1 VAAAEFYTAFAR
13 LYDRLARAP
22 GVGRVRR
29 RVARALA
36 PSPGA
41 TVLDLGCG
49 TGANA
54 APLCRAV
61 GSDGGYVGVDFAP
74 GVLRVARR
82 RVRRRRPAWRD
93 RATFLRGD
101 ATRPPVAAERVDAAC
116 ATFLVGMLGEPA
128 AAVRTWGRLVGTGG
142 RLALANLER
151 TTDSLATALNPL
163 FRLGVRAGAPGSA
176 GGSAVERLERRVTA
190 AHGELDRITTATVRN
205 RGAGG
210 FLRVTAGSVQPPS
223 AWSTTDE

>member
-1 VAAAEFYTAFAR
+1 MDAPAFYTAFAR

-36 PSPGA
+36 PPPGA

-61 GSDGGYVGVDFAP
+61 GPAGRYVGVDFAP

-82 RVRRRRPAWRD
+82 RLRRRQPAWRD

-101 ATRPPVAAERVDAAC
+101 ATRPPVDAERVDAAC
-116 ATFLVGMLGEPA
+116 ATFLVGMLREPA
-128 AAVRTWGRLVGTGG
+128 AAVRTWGRLVGAGG

-151 TTDSLATALNPL
+151 TTAPLARPLNPL
-163 FRLGVRAGAPGSA
+163 FRVAVRAGAPGDA
-176 GGSAVERLERRVTA
+176 DGSAVERLERRVAA
-190 AHGELDRITTATVRN
+190 AHAELTRITTATVRT
-205 RGAGG
+205 RGTLG
-210 FLRVTAGSVQPPS
+210 FLRLTAGSVRPPS
-223 AWSTTDE
+223 AW

>member
-1 VAAAEFYTAFAR
+1 MDAPAFYTAVAR
-13 LYDRLARAP
+13 LYDRVARAP

-29 RVARALA
+29 QVVRTLA

-61 GSDGGYVGVDFAP
+61 GSAGQYVGVDFAA
-74 GVLRVARR
+74 GVLQVARR
-82 RVRRRRPAWRD
+82 RVRRRQPPWRD

-101 ATRPPVAAERVDAAC
+101 ATRPPVDSERIDAAC
-116 ATFLVGMLGEPA
+116 ATFLVGMLREPA
-128 AAVRTWGRLVGTGG
+128 AAVRRWGRLVGTGG

-151 TTDSLATALNPL
+151 TTAPLARPLNPL
-163 FRLGVRAGAPGSA
+163 FRVAVRAGSPGDA
-176 GGSAVERLERRVTA
+176 GRAAVDRLERRVAA
-190 AHGELDRITTATVRN
+190 AHAELDRITTATARN
-205 RGAGG
+205 RGTLG
-210 FLRVTAGSVQPPS
+210 FLRVTAGSVRPPS
-223 AWSTTDE
+223 AW

>member
-1 VAAAEFYTAFAR
+1 MDTADFYTAFAR

-29 RVARALA
+29 AVVRALA

-41 TVLDLGCG
+41 TVVDLGCG

-61 GSDGGYVGVDFAP
+61 GPTGRYVGVDVAP

-82 RVRRRRPAWRD
+82 RVRRRQPAWRN
-93 RATFLRGD
+93 RAAFLRGD

-116 ATFLVGMLGEPA
+116 ATFLIGMLREPA
-128 AAVRTWGRLVGTGG
+128 AAVRSWARLVGAGG

-151 TTDSLATALNPL
+151 TTASLARPLNPL
-163 FRLGVRAGAPGSA
+163 FRVAVRAGSPG
-176 GGSAVERLERRVTA
+176 GGDGAAVERLERRVAA
-190 AHGELDRITTATVRN
+190 AHTELDRITTATVRT
-205 RGAGG
+205 RGAVG
-210 FLRVTAGSVQPPS
+210 FLRVTAGSVRPPS
-223 AWSTTDE
+223 AW